1 MSKDA
6 ILVVSFGTSFKETR
20 EKTIEAVE
28 KAVKE
33 KYGDWEVRRAF
44 TSKMIIKK
52 LKERDGLFIDYIDE
66 ALQKLAD
73 DGFERI
79 VVMPT
84 HVMNGTEYDF
94 VVSISAGFRDRFKCL
109 RISKPLLTS
118 EEDYDAVIKAMEAS
132 YLKRVFDGPSNGKAM
147 VFMGHGS
154 EHYAN
159 ASYCQLQMKL
169 IALGYEHVYVTTVE
183 GFPSFEDTMRFM
195 SGHKYSKV
203 VLAPFMLVAGDHAVN
218 DMAGDEED
226 SLKSRF
232 IDAGCEVECLI
243 EGLGEH
249 KEFQDLFLDHLEQ
262 VIKQ

>member
-1 MSKDA
+1 MSKKA
-6 ILVVSFGTSFKETR
+6 ILVVSFGTSYKETR

-33 KYGDWEVRRAF
+33 KYGGWEVRRAF

-52 LKERDGLFIDYIDE
+52 LKERDGISIDYIDE
-66 ALQKLAD
+66 ALQRLAD
-73 DGFERI
+73 DGFEQI

-94 VVSISAGFRDRFKCL
+94 VANISNGFRDKFKCL
-109 RISKPLLTS
+109 RISKPLLTAD
-118 EEDYDAVIKAMEAS
+118 EDYDAVIEAIEES
-132 YLKRVFDGPSNGKAM
+132 YLKRVFQGPSDGKAV

-183 GFPSFEDTMRFM
+183 GFPSFDDTMRFM

-203 VLAPFMLVAGDHAVN
+203 ILAPFMLVAGDHAIN
-218 DMAGDEED
+218 DMAGDEKD
-226 SLKSRF
+226 SLKSKF

-243 EGLGEH
+243 EGLGEQ
-249 KEFQDLFLDHLEQ
+249 KAFQDLFLEHLSET
-262 VIKQ
+262 IKE